1 MRRRVFVA
9 LIFGYAVLAHR
20 FCRPP
25 CPLLEPSLWPCSP
38 ALTTSSDA
46 SFSTAQSIDQPSA
59 GMHLHNNVTTQRY
72 SWRNTASQTTE
83 PRRTPQICQLRGQT
97 PSSGLHRESTICM
110 ITRLARHHA
119 VGLGAAGG
127 RHDQRSSRLAAPLPG
142 PLQRSALK
150 QWVRPRQ
157 PRRTPQP
164 QLPSSLIV
172 YYAHDAH
179 ISLLCLSAE
188 APNVHDSS

>member
-1 MRRRVFVA
+1 
-9 LIFGYAVLAHR
+9 
-20 FCRPP
+20 
-25 CPLLEPSLWPCSP
+25 
-38 ALTTSSDA
+38 
-46 SFSTAQSIDQPSA
+46 
-59 GMHLHNNVTTQRY
+59 
-72 SWRNTASQTTE
+72 
-83 PRRTPQICQLRGQT
+83 
-97 PSSGLHRESTICM
+97 M

-157 PRRTPQP
+157 
-164 QLPSSLIV
+164 LPSSLIV